1 MNSVAVALARFDSRQ
16 EAVPDE
22 AVHLV
27 ERHPGLGALGVEE
40 AQLHLVGDL
49 TEQRKVGA

>member
-27 ERHPGLGALGVEE
+27 ERHPGFGAVGVEE
-40 AQLHLVGDL
+40 AELHLLGDL
-49 TEQRKVGA
+49 AEQRKVGA